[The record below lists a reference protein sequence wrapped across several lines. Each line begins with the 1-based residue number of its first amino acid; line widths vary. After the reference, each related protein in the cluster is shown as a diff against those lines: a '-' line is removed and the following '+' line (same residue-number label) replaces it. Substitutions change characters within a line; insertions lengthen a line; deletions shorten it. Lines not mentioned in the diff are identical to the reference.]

1 MYGSFSL
8 LLTSELTS
16 LSIPEFKVLITLSN
30 FSLPNL
36 GKGWSKA
43 DYIRCIVREVV
54 NGNIVG
60 LTGVVIGGGVGID
73 NKENGIPRTPL
84 TNATSTAIT
93 TATTTATNNATT
105 TASSSNNKKQV
116 WLLVKTNP
124 WNQRIS
130 PTTNTLF
137 LNLDDRVIYSAAPSL
152 ESLDTRHFIS
162 AKRSISYDA
171 LEVHDADLDHIDG
184 KNMTAIP
191 PNRSSYTAPNP
202 FDPASPYNSTHGH
215 IQGHTNQE
223 PLFTIST
230 LTRPPQSSD
239 FGLHL
244 TIGVRGSFEVD
255 GVRRLSSASDNNIAV
270 GDLVV
275 AVAGKGTQ
283 GRTLREVRQD
293 LDLST
298 GGEVIVVTSRRR
310 KEEKEKEKKKEKKKE
325 KEKEKEKETT
335 ETTEP
340 TETTETTERTE
351 RKTSNSKSKSNSKSQ
366 PENLLPQKTN
376 SQKPKSAHLM
386 HHLYKFSATVS
397 VYWPVLRFNNFA
409 EVKNR

>member
-1 MYGSFSL
+1 MFQNVMSLLNSSNGIATAKVKPKSAHSLHFPLNLASGQHSPLQMSQEITSQVSYARSQQHSSVVVDSAQPAALAKLQKIIHKVMALQSQAQAQAPMYGSFSL

-298 GGEVIVVTSRRR
+298 GGR
-310 KEEKEKEKKKEKKKE
+310 
-325 KEKEKEKETT
+325 
-335 ETTEP
+335 
-340 TETTETTERTE
+340 
-351 RKTSNSKSKSNSKSQ
+351 
-366 PENLLPQKTN
+366 
-376 SQKPKSAHLM
+376 
-386 HHLYKFSATVS
+386 
-397 VYWPVLRFNNFA
+397 
-409 EVKNR
+409 